1 MKLSLHSQNLTSLT
15 STLAVFVLCLTSIVL
30 LQRDRLQLKSSQL
43 TKAEYIRQEQAEKV
57 SLNILSK
64 IPAFG
69 FKNLLTD
76 WTFLRFIQY
85 FGDGEAREQTGYSL
99 SPEFFAAVVE
109 RNPQFVS
116 AYLPLAPATSIFAG
130 QPQKTVALI
139 KQGLKSIS
147 PEISPLSYYLWIYKG
162 VDEMLF
168 LGDTEAAKQ
177 SYEMA
182 AKWAETY
189 DDPAS
194 QERAAN
200 ARQTAQFLAKDPN
213 SKIARIGAWT
223 MVLSSAP
230 DEKTQQRAI
239 SQIKALGGEIIITP
253 DGRLSVKAPKED
265 KRKVSGK

>member
-15 STLAVFVLCLTSIVL
+15 GTLAVFVLCLTSIVL

-43 TKAEYIRQEQAEKV
+43 TKAEYLRQEQTEKV

-64 IPAFG
+64 IPVFG
-69 FKNLLTD
+69 FKNLLSD
-76 WTFLRFIQY
+76 LICLRFIQY
-85 FGDGEAREQTGYSL
+85 FGDGEAREKIGYSL
-99 SPEFFAAVVE
+99 SPEYFAAIVE
-109 RNPQFVS
+109 RNPQFVES
-116 AYLPLAPATSIFAG
+116 YLLLAPATSIFAG

-147 PEISPLSYYLWIYKG
+147 PETSPLSYYLWIYKG

-168 LGDTEAAKQ
+168 LGDTKAAKQ

-189 DDPAS
+189 NNPAS
-194 QERAAN
+194 QATAAN

-253 DGRLSVKAPKED
+253 DGRLSVKAPKKD

>member
-1 MKLSLHSQNLTSLT
+1 MKLSLHVQKLTSLT
-15 STLAVFVLCLTSIVL
+15 GTLAIVVLCLTSIVL

-43 TKAEYIRQEQAEKV
+43 TQGEYVRQEQTEKV
-57 SLNILSK
+57 SLNILSN

-69 FKNLLTD
+69 FKNLLSD
-76 WTFLRFIQY
+76 WICLRFIQY

-99 SPEFFAAVVE
+99 SPEYFAAIVE
-109 RNPQFVS
+109 RNPRFVE

-139 KQGLKSIS
+139 KQGLQSIS
-147 PEISPLSYYLWIYKG
+147 PETSPLSYYLWIYKA

-168 LGDTEAAKQ
+168 LGDIKAAKQ
-177 SYEMA
+177 SYETA

-189 DDPAS
+189 NDPAS
-194 QERAAN
+194 QARAAN

-239 SQIKALGGEIIITP
+239 SQIKALGGEIIVTSE
-253 DGRLSVKAPKED
+253 GRLNVKVPKED
-265 KRKVSGK
+265 TNLKR